1 MLDFKEKMK
10 IKKYRNSLFFVILA
24 LLIIGSSAGLS
35 YLSMQD
41 DHLLQSRN
49 KSIVENR
56 YLHNECA
63 AVDKKQSVF
72 RPFALWSDPEAAY
85 SSDIGFFDVIF
96 YPHKVRRFAGKNR
109 SYVAVL
115 FALRQQKAV

>member
-41 DHLLQSRN
+41 DHLLQRLTGCPRGRRQFELQCYLSY
-49 KSIVENR
+49 ENVGR
-56 YLHNECA
+56 EGHCILC
-63 AVDKKQSVF
+63 
-72 RPFALWSDPEAAY
+72 LWTIRAKATGDL
-85 SSDIGFFDVIF
+85 F
-96 YPHKVRRFAGKNR
+96 HAGDR
-109 SYVAVL
+109 L
-115 FALRQQKAV
+115 

>member
-1 MLDFKEKMK
+1 MK

-49 KSIVENR
+49 KSMIR
-56 YLHNECA
+56 IQ
-63 AVDKKQSVF
+63 KQREDS
-72 RPFALWSDPEAAY
+72 LDGDSLSY
-85 SSDIGFFDVIF
+85 SAISPMKMWEEKGI
-96 YPHKVRRFAGKNR
+96 A
-109 SYVAVL
+109 SYVCG
-115 FALRQQKAV
+115 QSGQ

>member
-49 KSIVENR
+49 KSMIR
-56 YLHNECA
+56 IQ
-63 AVDKKQSVF
+63 KQSEDSLD
-72 RPFALWSDPEAAY
+72 ALVVGDSLSY
-85 SSDIGFFDVIF
+85 SAIS
-96 YPHKVRRFAGKNR
+96 PMKMR
-109 SYVAVL
+109 
-115 FALRQQKAV
+115 

>member
-49 KSIVENR
+49 KSMIR
-56 YLHNECA
+56 I
-63 AVDKKQSVF
+63 Q
-72 RPFALWSDPEAAY
+72 
-85 SSDIGFFDVIF
+85 
-96 YPHKVRRFAGKNR
+96 
-109 SYVAVL
+109 
-115 FALRQQKAV
+115 